1 MFIIPNM
8 FKQPREFGLL
18 ALAVMG
24 LVIVVGAMLGAARL
38 LFPPLATPIERRGT
52 GIGALDRALSGVGS
66 KVASM
71 VLASLEQRAAA

>member
-1 MFIIPNM
+1 MFIIPNPL
-8 FKQPREFGLL
+8 KQPKEFALL
-18 ALAVMG
+18 GFFLMG
-24 LVIVVGAMLGAARL
+24 LVIVVGALLGAAKL
-38 LFPPLATPIERRGT
+38 LIPPLATPIERRGT